1 MEEDQKAF
9 LGRVLNR
16 VEAIC
21 EREMSRGKEQAQAC
35 IEAILV
41 KRSDAASAHFTREGR
56 RPILKHALVLLS

>member
-1 MEEDQKAF
+1 
-9 LGRVLNR
+9 

-56 RPILKHALVLLS
+56 RPILKHALV

>member
-1 MEEDQKAF
+1 M
-9 LGRVLNR
+9 
-16 VEAIC
+16 EAIC

-56 RPILKHALVLLS
+56 RPILKHALEPSGSRHTLRGIAFGLAI